1 MKVQSHRILLSDI
14 IKQRRKDL
22 QKELELK
29 PLNILRD
36 EVESSNKSYL
46 NSNDVSSVGKI
57 TNSLRQSLVHNED
70 VAVICEFKPASP
82 SMGDISNSSLEDAM
96 AVFEESGAT
105 AVSILTEEK
114 YFKGSLDNIRSAY
127 NITKLPIIKKD
138 FIINAYQ
145 IYQAKM
151 AGASAVLLM
160 SGIYPDMVNGISLC
174 RELEL
179 DPLVECKNREEILS
193 VLDAGA
199 DILGINNR
207 NFQNFKVDL
216 KTTEKLA
223 RYVPQEALL
232 ISESGVKS
240 PEDAI
245 QLSKYGVDALLI
257 GTSIM
262 GAEGKLGMLN
272 AATSIIEA
280 VKGSRIVRN
289 EG

>member
-1 MKVQSHRILLSDI
+1 MKVQNNRILLSDI
-14 IKQRRKDL
+14 IKQKRKDL

-29 PLNILRD
+29 PLKTLRE
-36 EVESSNKSYL
+36 EVESNKYYPDSKTK
-46 NSNDVSSVGKI
+46 SHVGKV
-57 TNSLRQSLVHNED
+57 TNSLRQALDHKED

-82 SMGDISNSSLEDAM
+82 SMGDISSSSLEDAL
-96 AVFEESGAT
+96 AVFEKSGAL

-114 YFKGSLDNIRSAY
+114 YFKGSLDNLRCAN
-127 NITKLPIIKKD
+127 NITKLPIIRKD
-138 FIINAYQ
+138 FIISDYQ

-151 AGASAVLLM
+151 AGANGVLLM
-160 SGIYPDMVNGISLC
+160 SGIYPDMAGGISLC

-179 DPLVECKNREEILS
+179 DPLVECRNREDIFS
-193 VLDAGA
+193 SLDAGA

-207 NFQNFKVDL
+207 NFQNFEVDL

-223 RYVPQEALL
+223 RYAPQEALL
-232 ISESGVKS
+232 VSESGIKS

-245 QLSKYGVDALLI
+245 RLSQYGVDALLV

-262 GAEGKLGMLN
+262 GVDGKLGMLN
-272 AATSIIEA
+272 AATSIIDA
-280 VKGSRIVRN
+280 VKGLRIVRN

>member
-96 AVFEESGAT
+96 VVFEESGAT

-127 NITKLPIIKKD
+127 NITKLPIIRKD

-193 VLDAGA
+193 ALDAGA

>member
-14 IKQRRKDL
+14 IKQKRKDL

-127 NITKLPIIKKD
+127 NITKLPIIRKD

-193 VLDAGA
+193 ALDAGA

>member
-14 IKQRRKDL
+14 IKQKRKDL

-193 VLDAGA
+193 ALDAGA

>member
-1 MKVQSHRILLSDI
+1 MKVQNNRILLSDI
-14 IKQRRKDL
+14 IKQKRKDL

-29 PLNILRD
+29 PLKTLRE
-36 EVESSNKSYL
+36 EVESNKYCPDSKTK
-46 NSNDVSSVGKI
+46 SHVGKV
-57 TNSLRQSLVHNED
+57 TNSLRQALVHKED

-82 SMGDISNSSLEDAM
+82 SMGDISSSSLEDAL
-96 AVFEESGAT
+96 AVFEKSGAS

-114 YFKGSLDNIRSAY
+114 YFKGSLDNLRCAK
-127 NITKLPIIKKD
+127 NITKLPIIRKD
-138 FIINAYQ
+138 FIIDDYQ

-151 AGASAVLLM
+151 AGANGVLLM
-160 SGIYPDMVNGISLC
+160 SGIYPDMAGGISLC

-179 DPLVECKNREEILS
+179 DPLVECRNREDIS
-193 VLDAGA
+193 SSLDAGA

-207 NFQNFKVDL
+207 NFQNFEVDL

-232 ISESGVKS
+232 VSESGIKS

-245 QLSKYGVDALLI
+245 RLSQHGVDALLV

-262 GAEGKLGMLN
+262 GVDGKLGMLK
-272 AATSIIEA
+272 AATSIINA
-280 VKGSRIVRN
+280 VKGLRIVRN

>member
-57 TNSLRQSLVHNED
+57 TNTLRQSLVHNED

-96 AVFEESGAT
+96 VVFEESGAT

-127 NITKLPIIKKD
+127 NITKLPIIRKD

-193 VLDAGA
+193 ALDAGA

>member
-14 IKQRRKDL
+14 IKQKRKDL

-96 AVFEESGAT
+96 VVFEESGAT

-193 VLDAGA
+193 ALDAGA

>member
-57 TNSLRQSLVHNED
+57 TNTLRQSLVHNED

-96 AVFEESGAT
+96 VVFEESGAT

-127 NITKLPIIKKD
+127 NITKLPIIRKD